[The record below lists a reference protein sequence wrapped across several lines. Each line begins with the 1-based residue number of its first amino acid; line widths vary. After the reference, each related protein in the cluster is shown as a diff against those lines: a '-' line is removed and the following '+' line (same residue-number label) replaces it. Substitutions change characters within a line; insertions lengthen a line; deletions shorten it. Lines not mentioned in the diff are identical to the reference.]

1 MEYESRYASKGVA
14 GAGLGTGIAGLSL
27 GVLNAMGNVGGA
39 LWGNRTAAAPGTCS
53 ENCPVSRFELSQ
65 QNAIAAKDAE
75 IAQLR
80 GEKYADGVG
89 QGVYRELRGLISDLT
104 EKANERF
111 TNVERRLAE
120 GAVIQQKPEDSIL
133 MVNER
138 IDCVKNNIMSALCR
152 ETDER
157 KCADNTIVTYTN
169 ATFYPKMVA
178 DVTTG
183 TTTTAQNTYNPLP
196 IQCGGGCNR
205 Q

>member
-1 MEYESRYASKGVA
+1 MEYENRYASKGVA

-27 GVLNAMGNVGGA
+27 GVLNAMGGIGGA
-39 LWGNRTAAAPGTCS
+39 LWGNRAAAYDGGCS
-53 ENCPVSRFELSQ
+53 ENCPVNRFELEQ
-65 QNAIAAKDAE
+65 QNALAEKDSQ

-80 GEKYADGVG
+80 GEKYADSVG
-89 QGVYRELRGLISDLT
+89 QGVYRELRALITDMN
-104 EKANERF
+104 EKNNDRF

-120 GAVIQQKPEDSIL
+120 EAVIQQKTEDSIL

-138 IDCVKNNIMSALCR
+138 IDCVKNTIMAALCR

-183 TTTTAQNTYNPLP
+183 TTTTAQTTYNPLP
-196 IQCGGGCNR
+196 IQCGCGCSK
-205 Q
+205 

>member
-1 MEYESRYASKGVA
+1 MEYENRYASKGVA
-14 GAGLGTGIAGLSL
+14 GAALGTGIAGLSL

-39 LWGNRTAAAPGTCS
+39 LLGNQHTAAPVCS

-65 QNAIAAKDAE
+65 QNALAQKDAE

-80 GEKYADGVG
+80 GEKYADSVG

-104 EKANERF
+104 EKENARF
-111 TNVERRLAE
+111 TNIERRLAE
-120 GAVIQQKPEDSIL
+120 SAVIQQKTEDSIL

-138 IDCVKNNIMSALCR
+138 IDCVKNNIMAALCR

>member
-1 MEYESRYASKGVA
+1 MEYENRYASKGVA

-27 GVLNAMGNVGGA
+27 GVLNSLGGIGG
-39 LWGNRTAAAPGTCS
+39 LLLGNRSAMPMEGYMASHYELKQQS
-53 ENCPVSRFELSQ
+53 ELAQ
-65 QNAIAAKDAE
+65 KDSE

-80 GEKYADGVG
+80 SEKYTDGVG
-89 QGVYRELRGLISDLT
+89 QQVYRELRGLIAELT
-104 EKANERF
+104 EKENERF

-120 GAVIQQKPEDSIL
+120 EAVIQQKTEDSIL

-138 IDCVKNNIMSALCR
+138 IDCVKRSVMDALCR

-157 KCADNTIVTYTN
+157 KCADNAIVNYVN

-183 TTTTAQNTYNPLP
+183 STTTAQTTYNPLP
-196 IQCGGGCNR
+196 IQCGCNGKR
-205 Q
+205 